1 MKLFKRFFLL
11 KSLGAAAFSIALL
24 AFNSCAE
31 MTSAPPP
38 TMVATASKTLY
49 APTFPEK
56 TPNAGESL
64 SYGERYY
71 TVSQG
76 SKRKISLSWTP
87 VEIAKYYEIFA
98 AQNINDTFLKVGET
112 TKTEFDDSVGSG
124 KTYYYKVR
132 AVNTKNEYSEFSSIV
147 KGTSLA
153 TPAISD
159 IEINDS
165 NATVFWYMGNVGV
178 DTYAKNLVYEV
189 HAKGDVEKIK
199 TFKAWDET
207 TGSLVEECT
216 FENLSGNC
224 EYRFQVFAYITSE
237 QDNVEKSPEVT
248 EKTLALYTPASPEF
262 TASQGE
268 SINYVK
274 LIITLPSKI
283 QVSVEKQGSAGKS
296 DEDYPLCFEIQRKRS
311 GETAWQTVVP
321 VLYYNGSTTAPNAK
335 APGAYDDYKEGD
347 MIEYQDMIG
356 NTSLSVIRGAKYDY
370 RIISCVDVNYSNK
383 ISSSFND
390 SIKSKADSANTAQGW
405 AAARPT
411 FKVKNY
417 KRNLDSTETNVD
429 SVSLDFEASWNDLG
443 KANEYKY
450 AVEYERDNGG
460 VVENDWITDT
470 NGNSIID
477 SLEKVSLITKVYDVK
492 NDLENVKGTYRYTLY
507 VFPAKYND
515 PSKIKDE
522 PLDKVTAANIIGVE
536 RTATDPYRDLK
547 AFGGWT
553 DHILLTWTVE
563 DGVVYNIDWVKLDDA
578 GTPSSES
585 GTITSDML
593 PKDAQGKYTGRYE
606 HFVPGGFK
614 YRYTIRANSS
624 SGNTNASDIPEA
636 ETLGTPVIDFTANSY
651 TDVTASWKQVVAAEK
666 YEVTL
671 GKAGTLGGGLSFT
684 INKDGSTEN
693 VPGDPS
699 DPDGLKV
706 NVNYDAGISDI
717 FTLTISK
724 APGYDDATLAGKAVP
739 LVITAMSEVD
749 EQNHI
754 KGQSPATK
762 DVWTIGPAA
771 INLKA
776 TESFSVEPTNIKI
789 TWKKLQGAKG
799 YAVYRFRPEMTGN
812 INNNGTVE
820 HEPASLDVYF
830 VNEAGTS
837 ESKHGATVA
846 SDAEGNITL
855 TDTYKKAKSA
865 GSYDINQQYLALGIP
880 FTYTVLP
887 VLAQSDATAV
897 EKLDDLALVG
907 KKYESVSVVQKIGYT
922 TGYGIELEAT
932 KAEYPNK
939 VILTWKLPQSAKD
952 KDKTPSL
959 WFRKKGSTGA
969 WIDSKMPIVDAK
981 TNSIAFTPTDVSA
994 SPEYDD
1000 SIQALEYAITYSGSM
1015 NSSDEDS
1022 KDAAYV
1028 SYLSNKYDKRI
1039 TTAEIRSVGYMFN
1052 LPDITYAKITS
1063 DNEGYSETFQWH
1075 LYNWNNDRVIGGDV
1089 NSYSLTAKNLNFSA
1103 ADWPIYEYDKTGAV
1117 TANPPTKYSWY
1128 DITPKSSEPSDGA
1141 VTVEIKPGHIDES
1154 SDTGTHDGLLKVQ
1167 RDYKHYYTLTTSRTF
1182 TNRDG
1187 DEVTINTSSKATLY
1201 RKITNDEFAKCV
1213 TLIVADAFHKKGGA
1227 NGTLKTLHVG
1237 DFTMTTDYKDGS
1249 VPVVY
1254 YLRYK
1259 FTSFQNIFAKILG
1272 QSGEFTSAFTIS
1284 SDESDNGYAYD
1295 QKDME
1300 LGSNT
1305 ITVKHETGLNSY
1317 QGYVT
1322 LAAGEYYNEVF
1333 SWYKTKWKLSLTYKH
1348 DSLENEMTKNISDN
1362 QTDFKQWFPFALNG
1376 DLGDKETDGTDS
1388 RYPTMNGT
1396 WWEVREK

>member
-1 MKLFKRFFLL
+1 MRLSKPFRFL
-11 KSLGAAAFSIALL
+11 KAAAFSIALL
-24 AFNSCAE
+24 AFNSCAD
-31 MTSAPPP
+31 MTSVPAP
-38 TMVATASKTLY
+38 TMTVTASKTLT

-56 TPNAGESL
+56 AAQAGESL
-64 SYGERYY
+64 SYGDRYY

-76 SKRKISLSWTP
+76 GRRKISLSWNP
-87 VEIAKYYEIFA
+87 VGIAKYYEIFA

-112 TKTEFDDSVGSG
+112 TKPEFDDSVGSG

-248 EKTLALYTPASPEF
+248 EKTLALYTPAAPEF

-311 GETAWQTVVP
+311 GESAWQTVVP

-335 APGAYDDYKEGD
+335 APAAYDDYKEGD

-370 RIISCVDVNYSNK
+370 RIISCVDVNYSGK
-383 ISSSFND
+383 IDSSFND
-390 SIKSKADSANTAQGW
+390 SIKSKADRANTAQGW

-460 VVENDWITDT
+460 VVEYDWITDT

-477 SLEKVSLITKVYDVK
+477 SLEKISLITKIYDVK

-614 YRYTIRANSS
+614 YRYTIRANAS

-651 TDVTASWKQVVAAEK
+651 TDVTVSWKQVVAAEK

-671 GKAGTLGGGLSFT
+671 GKTGTLGGGLSFT
-684 INKDGSTEN
+684 INKDGSKEN
-693 VPGDPS
+693 VPQ
-699 DPDGLKV
+699 GLTV
-706 NVNYDAGISDI
+706 DVNYDAGISDI

-724 APGYDDATLAGKAVP
+724 APGYDDATFAGKAVP

-754 KGQSPATK
+754 KGQSPASK
-762 DVWTIGPAA
+762 DVWTIGPATL
-771 INLKA
+771 NLKA
-776 TESFSVEPTNIKI
+776 TESFAVEATSIKI

-812 INNNGTVE
+812 IKSDGTVE
-820 HEPASLDVYF
+820 HNEPSLDVYF

-837 ESKHGATVA
+837 VSKHGATVA

-855 TDTYKKAKSA
+855 TDNYKKA
-865 GSYDINQQYLALGIP
+865 GSTDGYEMNQQYLALGIP

-897 EKLDDLALVG
+897 DKLDDLALVG
-907 KKYESVSVVQKIGYT
+907 KKYESVSAVQKIGYT
-922 TGYGIELEAT
+922 TGYGIALEAT
-932 KAEYPNK
+932 KAEYPDK
-939 VILTWKLPQSAKD
+939 VVLTWELPQSAKD
-952 KDKTPSL
+952 KGKTPTL
-959 WFRKKGSTGA
+959 WFRKKGSNGTWVNSG
-969 WIDSKMPIVDAK
+969 MPIA
-981 TNSIAFTPTDVSA
+981 NSKINSVTFTPTDSA
-994 SPEYDD
+994 ATPEDDD

-1015 NSSDEDS
+1015 NSSDADS

-1028 SYLSNKYDKRI
+1028 SYLSDKYDKRI
-1039 TTAEIRSVGYMFN
+1039 TDAEIRSVGYMFN
-1052 LPDITYAKITS
+1052 LPDITYAKITNN
-1063 DNEGYSETFQWH
+1063 NEDYSETFQWH
-1075 LYNWNNDRVIGGDV
+1075 LYNWNNDRVVGGDV
-1089 NSYSLTAKNLNFSA
+1089 NGYSLTTKNLNCSA
-1103 ADWPIYEYDKTGAV
+1103 DDWPIFEFDKNGSV
-1117 TANPPTKYSWY
+1117 TANKTNAYSWY
-1128 DITPKSSEPSDGA
+1128 DITPNSPTPSDNA
-1141 VTVEIKPGHIDES
+1141 VTVKLTPGHIDQS
-1154 SDTGTHDGLLKVQ
+1154 ADTGTHDGLLKVQ
-1167 RDYKHYYTLTTSRTF
+1167 RDYKHYYTLSTSRTF
-1182 TNRDG
+1182 TNKDG
-1187 DEVTINTSSKATLY
+1187 DEMTINASSKATLY

-1213 TLIVADAFHKKGGA
+1213 TLIVADAFHKKGGSS
-1227 NGTLKTLHVG
+1227 GLLQTLHKG
-1237 DFTMTTDYKDGS
+1237 DFTMTTEYIS
-1249 VPVVY
+1249 MSTPVIY
-1254 YLRYK
+1254 DLRYEFK
-1259 FTSFQNIFAKILG
+1259 SFQNIFAKILG
-1272 QSGEFTSAFTIS
+1272 QDTEFTSTFTLS
-1284 SDESDNGYAYD
+1284 SNKSEKGYAYD
-1295 QKDME
+1295 RTDYE
-1300 LGSNT
+1300 LGSCT
-1305 ITVKHETGLNSY
+1305 ITVMHETGLNSY
-1317 QGYVT
+1317 EGTVT
-1322 LAAGEYYNEVF
+1322 LKAGTNTSHMVF
-1333 SWYKTKWKLSLTYKH
+1333 IAPVYGTDWDLSLTYKH
-1348 DSLENEMTKNISDN
+1348 NSLENSMTKTVSNN
-1362 QTDFKQWFPFALNG
+1362 ETDFKQWFPFALATKLDEN
-1376 DLGDKETDGTDS
+1376 ETDGTNS
-1388 RYPTMNGT
+1388 SYPTMNGT
-1396 WWEVREK
+1396 WWEVRQK

>member
-76 SKRKISLSWTP
+76 SKRKISLSWNP
-87 VEIAKYYEIFA
+87 VGIAKYYEIFA

-248 EKTLALYTPASPEF
+248 EKTLALYTPAAPEF

-321 VLYYNGSTTAPNAK
+321 VLYYNGSTTAPDAK
-335 APGAYDDYKEGD
+335 APAAYDDYKEGD

-370 RIISCVDVNYSNK
+370 RIISCVDVNYSGK
-383 ISSSFND
+383 IDSSFND
-390 SIKSKADSANTAQGW
+390 SIKSKADRANTAQGW

-651 TDVTASWKQVVAAEK
+651 TDVTVSWKQVVAAEK

-671 GKAGTLGGGLSFT
+671 GKTGTLGGGLSFT

-699 DPDGLKV
+699 APDGLKV

-771 INLKA
+771 INLQG
-776 TESFSVEPTNIKI
+776 TESFTVNANSVQLKWN
-789 TWKKLQGAKG
+789 KLEGAAG
-799 YAVYRFRPEMTGN
+799 YAVYRMRPRMTGSFN
-812 INNNGTVE
+812 KNGDPDGSE
-820 HEPASLDVYF
+820 KEPSFDVCFVPQSGILSTDKADAASTDG
-830 VNEAGTS
+830 GTS
-837 ESKHGATVA
+837 
-846 SDAEGNITL
+846 ITF
-855 TDTYKKAKSA
+855 TDKYKRAA
-865 GSYDINQQYLALGIP
+865 NAQNPELNQQYLALGIP
-880 FTYTVLP
+880 FTYAVVP
-887 VLAQSDATAV
+887 VLDSSDASSIDGWD
-897 EKLDDLALVG
+897 EIALVG
-907 KKYESVSVVQKIGYT
+907 KKYKTENFSDIQKVGYT
-922 TGYGIELEAT
+922 KGYGVALEAS
-932 KAEYPNK
+932 KADYADK
-939 VILTWKLPQSAKD
+939 VVLTWELPQGAKD
-952 KDKTPSL
+952 NKLSSPTVWYRYQKKDDGGSLKYTAWSKIIKTIKNTENTVEIKESN
-959 WFRKKGSTGA
+959 
-969 WIDSKMPIVDAK
+969 IDADA
-981 TNSIAFTPTDVSA
+981 AA
-994 SPEYDD
+994 
-1000 SIQALEYAITYSGSM
+1000 QALEFAVTYNESM
-1015 NSSDEDS
+1015 DASNADGR
-1022 KDAAYV
+1022 DAAYV
-1028 SYLSNKYDKRI
+1028 SYLSDKYNKKI
-1039 TTAEIRSVGYMFN
+1039 TEDEIKSVGYMFS
-1052 LPDITYAKITS
+1052 LPKIETEEINADNENYYEEFMWHPYNYNNSRKVGNDIT
-1063 DNEGYSETFQWH
+1063 
-1075 LYNWNNDRVIGGDV
+1075 
-1089 NSYSLTAKNLNFSA
+1089 SYSLTVKNLNCSG
-1103 ADWPIYEYDKTGAV
+1103 DNWPVYEYDKNGDV
-1117 TANPPTKYSWY
+1117 TSTTTKYSWY
-1128 DITPKSSEPSDGA
+1128 DITPTSNRNEA
-1141 VTVEIKPGHIDES
+1141 TITVNVAPRGIDTS
-1154 SDTGTHDGLLKVQ
+1154 KHTGTHDGLLKVL
-1167 RDYKHYYTLTTSRTF
+1167 RDYKHYYTISASRT
-1182 TNRDG
+1182 NSKG
-1187 DEVTINTSSKATLY
+1187 DLITTASEITRY

-1213 TLIVADAFHKKGGA
+1213 TLIMADSLHQKGGNKDA
-1227 NGTLKTLHVG
+1227 PP
-1237 DFTMTTDYKDGS
+1237 TMTGKTGTFTTEYNYNAGIWYEFYYKYS
-1249 VPVVY
+1249 E
-1254 YLRYK
+1254 YK
-1259 FTSFQNIFAKILG
+1259 ANFGKLPGQNSKFPSAFTLDSEKSPHGAAMDNKILG
-1272 QSGEFTSAFTIS
+1272 WG
-1284 SDESDNGYAYD
+1284 N
-1295 QKDME
+1295 
-1300 LGSNT
+1300 NT
-1305 ITVKHETGLNSY
+1305 ITVEHDSNLPSYEGKLILSCGINDAGWFNYSAHWDITMSY
-1317 QGYVT
+1317 QNKV
-1322 LAAGEYYNEVF
+1322 AALSGTQKFSNNE
-1333 SWYKTKWKLSLTYKH
+1333 T
-1348 DSLENEMTKNISDN
+1348 E
-1362 QTDFKQWFPFALNG
+1362 FKKWFPFALATKLKDSEN
-1376 DLGDKETDGTDS
+1376 DGTDS
-1388 RYPTMNGT
+1388 SYPTMNGT